1 VEDSPLQV
9 YATSRLGSLD
19 VTLADLFSN
28 KPMNDIS
35 DGVRGH

>member
-1 VEDSPLQV
+1 VENSSLQI

-28 KPMNDIS
+28 KPMNEVS
-35 DGVRGH
+35 DDA